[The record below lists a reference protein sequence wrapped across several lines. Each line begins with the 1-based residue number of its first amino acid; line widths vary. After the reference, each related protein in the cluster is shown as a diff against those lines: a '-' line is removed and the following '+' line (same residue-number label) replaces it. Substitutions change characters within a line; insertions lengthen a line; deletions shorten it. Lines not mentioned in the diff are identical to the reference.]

1 MKRITWF
8 FIVLS
13 TILFI
18 ACQGEPSQEE
28 KKLAEEKNLLKETL
42 PGIWE
47 SVSVRVLVNSAES
60 TDSSYVFEVREEE
73 WGERLGTRPIR
84 YYFQL
89 DNKYRQEFIAL
100 NGELMSTSRG
110 MWNAFSD
117 TLMLIEPNA
126 TYQYIVST
134 GKGLAEF
141 RTLLD
146 WDGDGQE
153 DDEYLGVYRQV
164 SRTVE

>member
-1 MKRITWF
+1 M
-8 FIVLS
+8 
-13 TILFI
+13 LFV
-18 ACQGEPSQEE
+18 ACQGEPSKEE
-28 KKLAEEKNLLKETL
+28 KKLAEEKVLLKEVL

-84 YYFQL
+84 YHFQL

-100 NGELMSTSRG
+100 NGELMSTSQG
-110 MWNAFSD
+110 MWNTFSD

-164 SRTVE
+164 SRTAE